1 MKEYYL
7 DYREQVRNILDAL
20 DDSSTSLRLGAVA
33 IENLLT
39 LAKIDL
45 DEEDE
50 ETETGDEEDE
60 GEDDSDDSDA
70 IEEADSGGDLAEAEA
85 KKQQVK
91 IIRHEE
97 PRASIP
103 YQISAGNQLCRFSR
117 ALKGGSFY
125 TEQGDL
131 VGEINELTLK
141 NLNVENGDLVELD
154 PSSQPP
160 RVVRIVEAGNLPS
173 NIATMSY
180 GIVER
185 DAAGDLY
192 VSRSAMGEKLS
203 DCAGIDRYELPAII
217 DAGQTETGFVHEG
230 DIVDL
235 AWYKNSPSNMIVR

>member
-45 DEEDE
+45 DDEDE

-103 YQISAGNQLCRFSR
+103 YQI
-117 ALKGGSFY
+117 
-125 TEQGDL
+125 
-131 VGEINELTLK
+131 
-141 NLNVENGDLVELD
+141 
-154 PSSQPP
+154 
-160 RVVRIVEAGNLPS
+160 
-173 NIATMSY
+173 
-180 GIVER
+180 
-185 DAAGDLY
+185 
-192 VSRSAMGEKLS
+192 
-203 DCAGIDRYELPAII
+203 
-217 DAGQTETGFVHEG
+217 
-230 DIVDL
+230 
-235 AWYKNSPSNMIVR
+235 